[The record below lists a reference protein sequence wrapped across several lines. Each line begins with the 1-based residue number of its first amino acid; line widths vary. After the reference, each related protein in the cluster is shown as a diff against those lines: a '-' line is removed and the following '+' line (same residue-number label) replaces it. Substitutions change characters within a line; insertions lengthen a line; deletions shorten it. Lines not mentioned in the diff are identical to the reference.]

1 MGKELCG
8 WGGLSHIRYRQFSMQ
23 YAMPTLIM
31 GRGIVRILSN
41 LPGRVRVCEVCPSN
55 NTGTL

>member
-1 MGKELCG
+1 
-8 WGGLSHIRYRQFSMQ
+8 MQ
-23 YAMPTLIM
+23 DAMPTFKL